1 MRTEALDRVG
11 LVFTLL
17 DANGSGY
24 LSSEDFQLM
33 SDRVVAA
40 ATGSDESAK
49 RAMSAAFAQYWSTLA
64 TELDTDRDNRV
75 TFEEYTACV
84 LSPERFDDTVGQFA
98 DSLAALGD
106 PDGDG
111 LIERPVFTALMMAIG
126 FGRANIDALFDA
138 FGPDADDRVT
148 VSSWVRGI
156 KDYYGPDKAGIAGD
170 HLVGQAGA

>member
-40 ATGSDESAK
+40 AKGSDESAK

-64 TELDTDRDNRV
+64 AELDTDRDNRV

-84 LSPERFDDTVGQFA
+84 LSPERFDRTVEQFA

-111 LIERPVFTALMMAIG
+111 LIERPVFTALMTAIG
-126 FGRANIDALFDA
+126 FGQANVDALFDA
-138 FGPDADDRVT
+138 FGPDAHDRVT
-148 VSSWVRGI
+148 VATWVRGI

-170 HLVGQAGA
+170 HLVERAGA